1 MNDSTMISIIR
12 NLVVEAGLGI
22 IQEKDLDNE
31 RGLDELGYGSINYL
45 NLLELI
51 ENTFGMM
58 IEPET
63 DLKFLNS
70 VNTIYNFVKHH
81 VPQVK

>member
-1 MNDSTMISIIR
+1 MSDSTMITTIR

-22 IQEKDLDNE
+22 IQEKDLNNE

-45 NLLELI
+45 NLLESI
-51 ENTFGMM
+51 ENAFGMI

-70 VNTIYNFVKHH
+70 VDTIYKFVKLHA
-81 VPQVK
+81 PQVK

>member
-1 MNDSTMISIIR
+1 MSDSTMISIIR
-12 NLVVEAGLGI
+12 DLVVKAGLGI

-31 RGLDELGYGSINYL
+31 RGLGELGYGSINYL
-45 NLLELI
+45 NLLESI
-51 ENTFGMM
+51 ENTFEIM

-70 VNTIYNFVKHH
+70 VDTIYKFVKHH
-81 VPQVK
+81 ASRVK

>member
-1 MNDSTMISIIR
+1 MSDSTMISTIR
-12 NLVVEAGLGI
+12 DLVVTAGLGI
-22 IQEKDLDNE
+22 IQEKDLNNE

-51 ENTFGMM
+51 ENTFGIV

-70 VNTIYNFVKHH
+70 VDTIYKFVKNH
-81 VPQVK
+81 VPLVK